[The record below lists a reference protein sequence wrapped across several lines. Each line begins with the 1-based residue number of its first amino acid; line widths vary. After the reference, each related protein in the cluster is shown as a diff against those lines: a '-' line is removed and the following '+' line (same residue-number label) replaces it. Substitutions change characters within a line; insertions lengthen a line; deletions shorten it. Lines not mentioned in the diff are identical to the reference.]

1 MEQVDCAN
9 TQRSQNIF
17 KFLQKSYNES
27 LGLLN
32 FAHEYF
38 SKRGKEDKLKMSK
51 EDSLVYTLAM
61 STITTQLTSV
71 FSWLLLCKAVE
82 SGEIKFEDL
91 KSDDFRMAEFN
102 LDLND
107 QSSCFAVL
115 NEPVSILLKQTC
127 SLYNRIKRMENSI
140 QQTLKEVSIN
150 QEA

>member
-1 MEQVDCAN
+1 MEQLDCA
-9 TQRSQNIF
+9 TIQRSQNIF

-38 SKRGKEDKLKMSK
+38 SVRGKEDKLKMSK
-51 EDSLVYTLAM
+51 EDSLIYTLAM

-82 SGEIKFEDL
+82 SGEIKLEDL
-91 KSDDFRMAEFN
+91 KSEDFRMAEFN

-107 QSSCFAVL
+107 KSSCFAIL
-115 NEPVSILLKQTC
+115 NEPVSILLKQSS
-127 SLYNRIKRMENSI
+127 SLYNRVKRMENSI
-140 QQTLKEVSIN
+140 QQSLREVSVS
-150 QEA
+150 Q